1 MLSAS
6 WIMMSPSYESPPGH
20 IQVQKA
26 SFDFSSD
33 LTGPSFKLTH
43 RKEKRRA
50 EDEYPSQPAA
60 RSLQSLVSSSR
71 SSLTLLATLNMLPV
85 SLFWQSDLSI
95 LPDTLR
101 APLVSTSLA
110 PSGTS
115 VPMQERCPWKLQ
127 HTAKLQPLRPSLQLY
142 WSDIFVVSLKSRQQ
156 HKNMRKEKRVYT
168 EQHL

>member
-20 IQVQKA
+20 VQVQKA

-33 LTGPSFKLTH
+33 LTGPSLKLTY

-85 SLFWQSDLSI
+85 SLFWQSDLSYLI
-95 LPDTLR
+95 LCEPRLS
-101 APLVSTSLA
+101 APVLLPLA
-110 PSGTS
+110 HLYQCRNAAPENSS
-115 VPMQERCPWKLQ
+115 I
-127 HTAKLQPLRPSLQLY
+127 QPNYNL
-142 WSDIFVVSLKSRQQ
+142 
-156 HKNMRKEKRVYT
+156 
-168 EQHL
+168 